1 MKLFI
6 AVLKQIPSQV
16 VFLTICLTIF
26 AANAQVKPSHFDS
39 SEQHYIYYDNNYN
52 VVQRLRTEKKAEAST
67 MSDEDKKPVSILIYE
82 ADFVTIQRS
91 VQLSQFVEAVD
102 LDKVKSADGKI
113 FIPCLESDKI
123 STIALQLKFGKPKY
137 KTTGHKVLSRATY
150 YIDPVG
156 PTGGFFAKFVPHIP
170 GLEQKVAREIL
181 VNDYLKSQL
190 QFLPADMREQSMD
203 SFMGV
208 NLSLLG
214 IPISV
219 AYRSAERILNKP
231 DNVRVYPGHG
241 LLGCIE
247 CVEEYAMKWSGLSD
261 PKKAVAM
268 WKQQEFLPKLARYTA
283 YSHHVLGLSL
293 ESHTQNMVIDID
305 NNTGEIIK
313 FYFRDYA
320 DVLLNP
326 IALLGDG
333 RMPTDIEWARV
344 KLLSVHTN
352 YFSDQAV
359 GVAKDIWYHA
369 SIYSGQGITSH
380 VEGFQR
386 QQRYMLTFL
395 KAYILN
401 VEDILGE
408 KVPLDQAAM
417 KVLETLEEAPKKADF
432 QIEGEL
438 QDRSKLRNAMA
449 SVLKPIFEFSHEVQ
463 SKKIELALRD
473 AIQSHDQEKLK
484 KSFFKDLTLQ
494 RVVFMGLDQREVLK
508 GPDQKSSW
516 LKATLQ
522 AYFKL
527 GLNRRN
533 IPVDLEFKIL
543 DDRVWAIDKVTQKP
557 LAASIEKFQDV
568 GNWLDKVPF
577 FNLLFKSSKSAEP
590 SMIQRC
596 ESLFGG
602 GK

>member
-1 MKLFI
+1 MKKTKTLIKQAVVQVIFI
-6 AVLKQIPSQV
+6 FTCIP
-16 VFLTICLTIF
+16 IF
-26 AANAQVKPSHFDS
+26 AAEAVVRPSHFDS
-39 SEQHYIYYDNNYN
+39 SEEGYIFFDNNYN
-52 VVQRLRTEKKAEAST
+52 VVQRLRTDKKAAAST
-67 MSDEDKKPVSILIYE
+67 MSDEDKKPVSILIFE
-82 ADFVTIQRS
+82 ANLASIQKN

-102 LDKVKSADGKI
+102 LDKVKSPDGSI
-113 FIPCLESDKI
+113 FIPCLESDKV
-123 STIALQLKFGKPKY
+123 SALALKLKFGSPKY
-137 KTTGHKVLSRATY
+137 RTTGHKVLSRATY

-190 QFLPADMREQSMD
+190 QYLPADMREQSMD

-241 LLGCIE
+241 LLGCIA
-247 CVEEYAMKWSGLSD
+247 CVEEYAMKWSGLND
-261 PKKAVAM
+261 PKKAVSQ

-293 ESHTQNMVIDID
+293 ESHTQNMVIDM
-305 NNTGEIIK
+305 NHQTGEIMK

-326 IALLGDG
+326 VALLGDS
-333 RMPTDIEWARV
+333 RMPTDIEWSRV

-359 GVAKDIWYHA
+359 GVAKDIWYHS

-380 VEGFQR
+380 VEGFPR
-386 QQRYMLTFL
+386 QQRYMLIFL
-395 KAYILN
+395 KAYISE
-401 VEDILGE
+401 VEKILGE
-408 KVPLDQAAM
+408 KVPLDPVAM
-417 KVLETLEEAPKKADF
+417 KVLETLEEKPKKSEFEVD
-432 QIEGEL
+432 GDL

-463 SKKIELALRD
+463 SKKIELSLQT

-484 KSFFKDLTLQ
+484 KSFFKALTQQ

-508 GPDQKSSW
+508 GPDQKSTW

-527 GLNRRN
+527 GLNN
-533 IPVDLEFKIL
+533 HKIPVEIEFKVL
-543 DDRVWAIDKVTQKP
+543 DDRIWAIDKSTQKP
-557 LAASIEKFQDV
+557 LAASIEKFHDA
-568 GNWLDKVPF
+568 GTWLEKVPF
-577 FNLLFKSSKSAEP
+577 FASLFKANKPALPLSVLSCQ
-590 SMIQRC
+590 SM
-596 ESLFGG
+596 FGG
-602 GK
+602 G